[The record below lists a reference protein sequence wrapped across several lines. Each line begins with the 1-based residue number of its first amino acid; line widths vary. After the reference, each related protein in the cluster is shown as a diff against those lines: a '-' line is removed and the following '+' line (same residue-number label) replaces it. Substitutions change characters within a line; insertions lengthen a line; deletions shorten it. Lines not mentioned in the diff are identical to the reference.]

1 MDNMS
6 ERVHLPHQQ
15 RVIDEA
21 QELNE
26 KLVKLMD
33 FINKSDIYKSLSIDD
48 ARLLNEQYYY
58 MQNYF
63 RVLNTR
69 ISQF

>member
-6 ERVHLPHQQ
+6 ERVYLPHQQ

-33 FINKSDIYKSLSIDD
+33 FINKSDSYKSLSIDD

-69 ISQF
+69 ISRF

>member
-6 ERVHLPHQQ
+6 ERVYLPHQQ

-69 ISQF
+69 ISRF